1 MEQLFIRPKE
11 AADAIGV
18 GKTKIY
24 ELINDGTVP
33 AVRIGRA
40 LRVPVE
46 ELRRW
51 AQQQVEK
58 KEKASAV
65 TEA

>member
-1 MEQLFIRPKE
+1 MEQLFVRPKE
-11 AADAIGV
+11 GADAIGV
-18 GKTKIY
+18 GKSKFY
-24 ELINDGTVP
+24 EMLAAGEIP
-33 AVRIGRA
+33 SVRIGRA